1 MGDLSKIPWGAL
13 GLYGYMERIRVGLQ
27 QLLAG
32 MRKFKLHLASREDL
46 FALTE
51 RAARVTGIPLAEES
65 EAEEMEKIILED

>member
-1 MGDLSKIPWGAL
+1 MCIRDR